1 MAHPPLICARWW
13 PFENR
18 EGNVMNRIRHIRR
31 LIEVLAALAGALLGL
46 GALTPAA
53 FAGPITLP
61 PHHGDGGP
69 AAGTGPVHT
78 VIVGGMPGWQIA
90 LIAVG
95 AAVLAAAVAVPADRA
110 RAARRQALSPAA

>member
-1 MAHPPLICARWW
+1 
-13 PFENR
+13 
-18 EGNVMNRIRHIRR
+18 MNRIRHIRR

-61 PHHGDGGP
+61 PHGDGGS

-90 LIAVG
+90 LIAAG
-95 AAVLAAAVAVPADRA
+95 AAVLAAAVAVSADRA